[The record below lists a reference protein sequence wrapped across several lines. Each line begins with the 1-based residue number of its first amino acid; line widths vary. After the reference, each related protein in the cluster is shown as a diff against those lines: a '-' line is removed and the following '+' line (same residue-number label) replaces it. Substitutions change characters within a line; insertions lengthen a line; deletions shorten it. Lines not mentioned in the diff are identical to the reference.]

1 MYNFRCS
8 DVFFI
13 TADIDIMP
21 SLFFFISF
29 AKLVNNLLVYPQNG
43 NFWRHISSLFY
54 VFYFIDFHSYF
65 CYFFSST
72 FFCLIS
78 YSLSNDM
85 VA

>member
-43 NFWRHISSLFY
+43 NF
-54 VFYFIDFHSYF
+54 
-65 CYFFSST
+65 
-72 FFCLIS
+72 
-78 YSLSNDM
+78 
-85 VA
+85 